1 MAAGAAM
8 PAIAAA
14 GPGGGRRRHILDRD
28 DFTAGEIG
36 AVLDNAAAMRDVL
49 ARDIKVGKNI
59 PTRRLELVRVRF
71 TETDGVDDVS
81 ILERGG
87 S

>member
-1 MAAGAAM
+1 MAAGVAM

-14 GPGGGRRRHILDRD
+14 GQGGGRRRHILDR
-28 DFTAGEIG
+28 
-36 AVLDNAAAMRDVL
+36 
-49 ARDIKVGKNI
+49 
-59 PTRRLELVRVRF
+59 
-71 TETDGVDDVS
+71 DGVDDVS

>member
-1 MAAGAAM
+1 MAAGVAMPAIAEAGPGFGRRKIQCQGSKVAM

-28 DFTAGEIG
+28 
-36 AVLDNAAAMRDVL
+36 
-49 ARDIKVGKNI
+49 
-59 PTRRLELVRVRF
+59 
-71 TETDGVDDVS
+71 GVDDVS